1 MSSLLKLSKRV
12 IGRSTSAEKR
22 VSVLGT
28 MGSGKTTSLGLI
40 CLTCETLSSQ
50 WQNFK
55 VRIIEK
61 TSGIREAPSDLR
73 QGHFPPK
80 TVPGTYYEADV
91 IMKWESNL
99 GDKLIRL
106 PFCETAGEDIQ
117 KLIGRFSEGMY
128 NVSRDFHA
136 AGEIHKYILSSN
148 GFILVCPASRALMF
162 SEGQSIEKEPTNLL
176 RDPDVN
182 LVRILS
188 AIYDYKEKT
197 RSPPIEGMAVLL
209 TKYDLIQPYAQSMGL
224 DLYRGG
230 DISFSGCQQFMNNF
244 FPQTSQQ
251 LKYYGM
257 DKVVFFPSYVQV
269 QLADKMGKTAK
280 WSDGSD
286 KIMMHPSRP
295 RMPQYSESSYKM
307 LVEWLRE
314 TFTK

>member
-1 MSSLLKLSKRV
+1 MSALTKLARRL
-12 IGRSTSAEKR
+12 IPGSTSAEKR

-28 MGSGKTTSLGLI
+28 MGSGKTTALGLT
-40 CLTCETLSSQ
+40 CLTCETLSAQYPS
-50 WQNFK
+50 FK
-55 VRIIEK
+55 VRIVEK

-80 TVPGTYYEADV
+80 TLPGTYYEADL

-99 GDKLIRL
+99 GDKLVRL

-117 KLIGRFSEGMY
+117 KLIGRFSQGMY
-128 NVSRDFHA
+128 NVSTDFYA
-136 AGEIHKYILSSN
+136 AAEIHKYVLSSN

-162 SEGQSIEKEPTNLL
+162 SEGEGLEKEPTDLL

-182 LVRILS
+182 LVRILE

-197 RSPPIEGMAVLL
+197 KSPPIEGMAVLL
-209 TKYDLIQPYAQSMGL
+209 TKYDLIQPYAQSMGV
-224 DLYRGG
+224 DLYQGG
-230 DISFSGCQQFMNNF
+230 DISFSGCTQFMNSF

-251 LKYYGM
+251 LKYYGL

-269 QLADKMGKTAK
+269 QRASKEGKIVK
-280 WSDGSD
+280 WSDGAD
-286 KIMMHPSRP
+286 KIQMHPTRP

-307 LVEWLRE
+307 LVDWLRE